1 MSAARVWLRLI
12 PLALLVTA
20 ALAGVAT
27 WATSGDIGADLA
39 TRSQSA
45 LAAAG
50 LSGGQVGF
58 SGRDATLQGFPADK
72 AQQAADIVRGVDGVR
87 EVTVSPATGRPAAAP
102 PSVPVT
108 PPSVP
113 TTTPAPTTTST
124 PPPPAAQ
131 TKTELQKQIDEVL
144 ADAPITFDP
153 NTADLTPV
161 GTESAKRVAD
171 LVANA
176 EVTPRLTIG
185 GHVAEGPGGE
195 RAALKLSQDRAK
207 AVAKLLTAD
216 GVEAKLITAK
226 GYGDTR
232 PSSDDGEDRRVEI
245 TVR

>member
-1 MSAARVWLRLI
+1 MSAARVWLRLL

-27 WATSGDIGADLA
+27 WASSGDIGANLA
-39 TRSQSA
+39 SRSQSA

-58 SGRDATLQGFPADK
+58 SGRDATLRGFPADK
-72 AQQAADIVRGVDGVR
+72 AQQAADVVRGVDGVR
-87 EVTVSPATGRPAAAP
+87 DVTVSTATTKPAAAP

-108 PPSVP
+108 PPPSTPATP
-113 TTTPAPTTTST
+113 TTSPSAPL
-124 PPPPAAQ
+124 PPAAK
-131 TKTELQKQIDEVL
+131 TKSTLQKQINQVL
-144 ADAPITFDP
+144 ADAPITFEP
-153 NTADLTPV
+153 NTADLTPD
-161 GTESAKRVAD
+161 GSQSARRIAD
-171 LVANA
+171 LITNA
-176 EVTPRLTIG
+176 DVTARFTIG

-195 RAALKLSQDRAK
+195 KAALKLSQDRAK
-207 AVAKLLTAD
+207 AVAKLLTTD
-216 GVEAKLITAK
+216 GVEAKLITSK